1 MITANPILAELA
13 TYPAEALYAKRA
25 QLRQRGLEV
34 FDFSV
39 GDPIE
44 ETAPQIIA
52 AFKAAVPKTSQ
63 YPSAAGLPQLRQAI
77 GAWLKRRFEV
87 DVDVDRAIIPTS
99 GSKEAIFHLP
109 LVFLDSRSERRRVIY
124 GAPAYPVYER
134 GTRFAGG
141 IPTPVE
147 LLPEEGYRLNPWD
160 LPAEM
165 IAETAIIWIN
175 YPHNPTGA
183 VVDLPYLKR
192 LADFAA
198 AHDILLCCDEC
209 YVDFY
214 FESRPPSMLQVARE
228 GILVF
233 HSLSKRSGM
242 TGYRQGFVAGD
253 ERLIDVLRDARANFG
268 VAPNTMAQEAAIVAW
283 SDDTHLEERLA
294 IFRAKR
300 DLFVD
305 FFQRAALS
313 HQVCEA
319 TLYLWVAVPSD
330 RSVEVYA
337 EFLADLGI
345 LVSPAFHF
353 GVDQPYIRLALVPN
367 LEQCRR
373 AIDLWQHALE

>member
-1 MITANPILAELA
+1 MIKANPVIAELP

-25 QLRQRGLEV
+25 QLRERGLEV

-44 ETAPQIIA
+44 PTDSRIIE
-52 AFKAAVPKTSQ
+52 AFKRSVPQTSQ

-77 GAWLKRRFEV
+77 AGWLKRRF
-87 DVDVDRAIIPTS
+87 DVELAADRAIIPTS

-109 LVFLDSRSERRRVIY
+109 LVFLDPRSPRRRVIF
-124 GAPAYPVYER
+124 GVPAYPVYDR

-147 LLPEEGYRLNPWD
+147 LLPEDEYHLKPWD
-160 LPAEM
+160 LPAEL
-165 IAETAIIWIN
+165 ISETAIIWVN

-183 VVDLPYLKR
+183 VTDLPYLKR
-192 LADFAA
+192 LAEFAA
-198 AHDILLCCDEC
+198 AHEILLCCDEC
-209 YVDFY
+209 YTDFY
-214 FESRPPSMLQVARE
+214 FEAPPPSILQVAHE
-228 GILVF
+228 GVLAF

-253 ERLIDVLRDARANFG
+253 ESLINTFRGARANFG
-268 VAPNTMAQEAAIVAW
+268 VAPNTMAQEAAVVAW
-283 SDDTHLEERLA
+283 TDDSHLKERLA

-305 FFQRAALS
+305 FFEKAEITYRA
-313 HQVCEA
+313 CEA
-319 TLYLWVAVPSD
+319 TLYLWVTVPAES
-330 RSVEVYA
+330 SVEVYA

-353 GVDQPYIRLALVPN
+353 GVDQPYIRLSLVPN
-367 LEQCRR
+367 IEQCRR
-373 AIDLWQHALE
+373 AIDLWQNALE